1 MTAGTMRTTRSAAGR
16 RVLPAVLI
24 SLTAGLGGLVAAP
37 QAAFAASPAQA
48 PAAAGN
54 AHSCALEDG
63 KAYCWGENDYGQLG
77 DGSTADSSVPVAVD
91 ASGVLAGKALVEI
104 SAGGGGGLDTCALDA
119 AGAAFCWGANIDG
132 GLGGGNNG
140 NGSSSVPVA
149 VQTSG
154 ALAGKILTQIST
166 GSLGACVLDAAG
178 AAYCWGDNDFGEL
191 GDGKA
196 ASSSVPVAV
205 DTRGVLAGKT
215 LTQISAGFE
224 DTCALA
230 AAGTAYCW
238 GDNYYWELGDGRGG
252 ANGDASSVPVAVDTR
267 GVLAGKA
274 LAQISA
280 GWWYACAVDTAG
292 AAYCWGE
299 GALGSN
305 TGGSSVPV
313 AVDTSGVL
321 AGKRMAQISAGL
333 GATCSLD
340 RAGAAF
346 CWGDNDY
353 GELGDGTTAGSSV
366 PVAVDTRGVLAGQR
380 LTQVATGAF
389 HACAADRSANIYCWG
404 DNNQGDLGDGRT
416 SMSDVPVLAGP
427 RAPAGVTAIAGDTT
441 AAVSWTAPASLD
453 GGTLIGYTAIS
464 EPDGERC
471 TTTGATSCTIRGLTD
486 GTTYTVTVDDR
497 TTAGDSGAS
506 APATVT
512 PEPARG
518 AAGPIVSGYRTDKCI
533 DDSKGSSANHTPVVM
548 GHCNGSAAQ
557 NWSIKADRTIR
568 IHGKC
573 MDVYRHEKA
582 SKAGVELRA
591 CTGGA
596 SQQWR
601 ARNGTLVNPVSG
613 KCLDDPRFNV
623 TDGTQ
628 LEIYTC
634 NGRANQ
640 QWKTAGP

>member
-104 SAGGGGGLDTCALDA
+104 SAGGGGGLATCALDA
-119 AGAAFCWGANIDG
+119 AGAAFCWGGDIAG

-149 VQTSG
+149 VKTSG

-166 GSLGACVLDAAG
+166 GSLGACVL
-178 AAYCWGDNDFGEL
+178 
-191 GDGKA
+191 
-196 ASSSVPVAV
+196 
-205 DTRGVLAGKT
+205 
-215 LTQISAGFE
+215 
-224 DTCALA
+224 A

-238 GDNYYWELGDGRGG
+238 GDNDYWELGDGRGG

-292 AAYCWGE
+292 AAYCWGD

-313 AVDTSGVL
+313 AVDASGVL
-321 AGKRMAQISAGL
+321 VGKRMAQISAGL

-486 GTTYTVTVDDR
+486 GTTYYRDR
-497 TTAGDSGAS
+497 
-506 APATVT
+506 
-512 PEPARG
+512 
-518 AAGPIVSGYRTDKCI
+518 
-533 DDSKGSSANHTPVVM
+533 
-548 GHCNGSAAQ
+548 
-557 NWSIKADRTIR
+557 
-568 IHGKC
+568 
-573 MDVYRHEKA
+573 
-582 SKAGVELRA
+582 
-591 CTGGA
+591 
-596 SQQWR
+596 
-601 ARNGTLVNPVSG
+601 
-613 KCLDDPRFNV
+613 
-623 TDGTQ
+623 
-628 LEIYTC
+628 
-634 NGRANQ
+634 
-640 QWKTAGP
+640 